1 MEKHEMNT
9 MKLKK
14 NSWHYKLV
22 KNFSDVR
29 PEAITDFCSYFRE
42 VVWSLFGATFL
53 TAIGICVFYVSVVA
67 PLMYLTV
74 GLQHG
79 WFQMPYEVITGLSID
94 LVALFVVIIG
104 ETIHRRRVK
113 ENAYYDIHGH
123 FPKRSQGFFSLA
135 WAKFKDKTCHKIEFN

>member
-1 MEKHEMNT
+1 MNT

-29 PEAITDFCSYFRE
+29 PEAITDFCTYFRE
-42 VVWSLFGATFL
+42 VVWSLFGATIL
-53 TAIGICVFYVSVVA
+53 TVIGIVVFYICAVA
-67 PLMYLTV
+67 PLTYLTV
-74 GLQHG
+74 GLQYG

-104 ETIHRRRVK
+104 ETIHRSRVK
-113 ENAYYDIHGH
+113 RYAYFDIHGR
-123 FPKRSQGFFSLA
+123 FPEKSQGFISLA